1 MFALFTTFVYQPFFN
16 VLVFFYWIMDTIT
29 GGNADMGVAVIFLTI
44 LIRLLLLPLSFA
56 GMRTEKERRE
66 IAKQVAELE
75 RKYKSEP
82 VIYQAEKKKIFKVN
96 SKIFAAEVINLF
108 IQVGI
113 ALMLWRI
120 FGTGLSGED
129 IHLIYP
135 FMPDVQL
142 PFNLV
147 FLDRFDLTHTSL
159 FLNLIQS
166 VLLFVLETLMAYT
179 SPYPYTRGQVVRL
192 QLVLPV
198 VSFIIFM
205 GLPAGKK
212 LFVITTLLFSILL
225 NIGMAV
231 QKRFQEYKDKV
242 EAKEKAAAEGE
253 QQVVVEVK

>member
-1 MFALFTTFVYQPFFN
+1 PFFN
-16 VLVFFYWIMDTIT
+16 VLVFFYWIMDTVT

-66 IAKQVAELE
+66 ISHQVAELE

-82 VIYQAEKKKIFKVN
+82 VIYQQEKKKIFKVN
-96 SKIFAAEVINLF
+96 SKIFAAEVVNLF

-135 FMPDVQL
+135 FMPEVQL

-147 FLDRFDLTHTSL
+147 FMDRFDLTHTS
-159 FLNLIQS
+159 FTLNLIQS
-166 VLLFVLETLMAYT
+166 VLLLILETLMAYT

-212 LFVITTLLFSILL
+212 LFVITTLTFSILL
-225 NIGMAV
+225 NIGMAI
-231 QKRFQEYKDKV
+231 QKRFNEYKEKV
-242 EAKEKAAAEGE
+242 EAKEKAAQDGE